1 MPTSLESRQTAL
13 VLEPDRSLARQIQ
26 VCLEGVGLHV
36 PRPCSTAM
44 EGLATAASASPD
56 VVLMDAALLD
66 LPGRAHEFVDA
77 VVSRRVPVIYLVNQ
91 VDRDTIHRAVSERH
105 AAGVLV
111 RPLTDRQLV
120 AEVLVATA
128 RAHRPAPR
136 LDIPTRLSTDE
147 KLRLIAAIVG
157 DGSVK
162 DDVPVARR
170 RGRDGADAVDP
181 QGALSAR
188 ERQIV
193 DLLAN
198 GARVSSI
205 AMRLQLSPH
214 TVRNHLKAVF
224 RKLNLRGQH
233 ELFEYL
239 QQRSA

>member
-1 MPTSLESRQTAL
+1 MPTSLESRQTVL
-13 VLEPDRSLARQIQ
+13 VLEPDRSLARHIQ
-26 VCLEGVGLHV
+26 VCLEGVGLLV

-44 EGLATAASASPD
+44 EALATAASGPPD

-66 LPGRAHEFVDA
+66 LSGRAHEFVDA

-91 VDRDTIHRAVSERH
+91 ADRATIHRAVSERQ

-120 AEVLVATA
+120 AEVLTAIA
-128 RAHRPAPR
+128 RAQRPAPR
-136 LDIPTRLSTDE
+136 LETPTRLTADE
-147 KLRLIAAIVG
+147 KLRLIAAIAG

-170 RGRDGADAVDP
+170 RGRDAVDAVDP

-205 AMRLQLSPH
+205 ATRLQLSPH

-224 RKLNLRGQH
+224 RKLNLHGQH
-233 ELFEYL
+233 ELFDYW